1 MDLSSGWNRSAGLQG
16 SRSALVAPKVA
27 QPDMPR
33 AASASSGCTVHT
45 LFVNFKMLRSLL
57 PIADRDSTNHSRDG
71 SVVHDLSHR

>member
-16 SRSALVAPKVA
+16 RDPRWSGQRLRSRICRA
-27 QPDMPR
+27 QHQRPVD
-33 AASASSGCTVHT
+33 CTVHT
-45 LFVNFKMLRSLL
+45 LFVNFKVLRSLL